1 MQLAV
6 HVRPGASRA
15 SIGGAHDGALV
26 VRVVEPADRGR
37 ATAAALRS
45 VAEALGVP
53 HRSVTLVRGATGR
66 RKVVA
71 VDVGT
76 TGLAAVEGRLAAL
89 LGPGPAT
96 PGRPTPGRPAAR
108 HR

>member
-1 MQLAV
+1 MQVAI

-15 SIGGAHDGALV
+15 SVGGAYGGALL

-37 ATAAALRS
+37 ATAAALRA

-53 HRSVTLVRGATGR
+53 RRSVTLVAGATSR
-66 RKVVA
+66 RKTVA
-71 VDVGT
+71 VDVDGSD
-76 TGLAAVEGRLAAL
+76 GGAIEVRLASL
-89 LGPGPAT
+89 LETGVAT
-96 PGRPTPGRPAAR
+96 RDPPAR

>member
-1 MQLAV
+1 MQVAI

-15 SIGGAHDGALV
+15 SVGGAYGGALV

-37 ATAAALRS
+37 ATAAALRA

-53 HRSVTLVRGATGR
+53 RRSVTLVAGATAR
-66 RKVVA
+66 RKMVA
-71 VDVGT
+71 VEVAGSDG
-76 TGLAAVEGRLAAL
+76 GAVEDRLASL
-89 LGPGPAT
+89 LERHAVT
-96 PGRPTPGRPAAR
+96 RGRPPER